1 MQESK
6 KEQALSELRSILEKA
21 TPANVMTIQRSLPLR
36 IPDVIAERKRL
47 QNEALQQDIKLK
59 KTTLNRL
66 FWLLV
71 GETIIIFMF
80 SAFQGFRF
88 WGFLLEEWSFR
99 ILVTATLT
107 QISVMLGIAVKHLFP
122 PPK

>member
-1 MQESK
+1 MQDPK
-6 KEQALSELRSILEKA
+6 KEHIISELRSIVEKA
-21 TPANVMTIQRSLPLR
+21 TPANVTPQRGAPLR
-36 IPDVIAERKRL
+36 IPDVIAERRRL

-66 FWLLV
+66 FFLLV

-80 SAFQGFRF
+80 SAFQGFRL
-88 WGFLLEEWSFR
+88 WGFLLEEWNFR

-107 QISVMLGIAVKHLFP
+107 QISVMLSIAVKHLFP
-122 PPK
+122 TPK